1 MDLSSLLI
9 FAGALAVMAGSPGP
23 SVATLVARVLTHGY
37 RSVLPF
43 AAALWLGEAIWLAFA
58 VGGLVAIAQT
68 FHWLFVALKYIGVA
82 YLLYLAWHMW
92 TAPTDVSEDAV
103 PRAQSPA
110 RMFMAGIT
118 ITLGNPKVMM
128 FYMAL
133 LPTIIDLQAV
143 TALAWFEL
151 TLTLVAV
158 LMITDLSWIALATR
172 ARALLT
178 SARAMRAANRTGA
191 TVMAG
196 AAAFIAARS

>member
-1 MDLSSLLI
+1 MDISSLLI
-9 FAGALAVMAGSPGP
+9 FAGALAVMAGAPGP

-37 RSVLPF
+37 RNVLPF
-43 AAALWLGEAIWLAFA
+43 VAALWLGEAIWLAFA
-58 VGGLVAIAQT
+58 VGGLAAIAHT
-68 FHWLFVALKYIGVA
+68 FHWLFVAIKYIGVA

-92 TAPTDVSEDAV
+92 TAPADVSGDTV
-103 PRAQSPA
+103 PRAQSPT

-133 LPTIIDLQAV
+133 LPTIIDVQAV
-143 TALAWFEL
+143 TTLAWLEL

-158 LMITDLSWIALATR
+158 LMITDLSWVALAAR
-172 ARALLT
+172 ARGWLT
-178 SARAMRAANRTGA
+178 SARAVRATNRAGA